1 MNITFRRDP
10 ECYRPRINKFNSV
23 KDKEQKEQGLYFY
36 YENKSFLIKI
46 TNIYR
51 QFKHEINK
59 LKNMKLFDIFK
70 TNSTLKNEDLQKI
83 KEETDF
89 NQKEIKKSHKKF
101 VALDKDKKGFV
112 STNDLASIPEVENNP
127 LRYHIAQ
134 HMSDNKENGAISFES
149 FIKVID
155 IFKNNKTDEQFR
167 FMYNLFDIDNDGKIS
182 RTDMFI
188 NFKLLLGDSLNEKQ
202 IKEIV
207 DKIINEYS
215 NDKEYLYYME
225 FKNILNEA

>member
-1 MNITFRRDP
+1 
-10 ECYRPRINKFNSV
+10 
-23 KDKEQKEQGLYFY
+23 
-36 YENKSFLIKI
+36 
-46 TNIYR
+46 
-51 QFKHEINK
+51 
-59 LKNMKLFDIFK
+59 MKLFDIFK

-182 RTDMFI
+182 RTEKNPEARVWYATTKARQCYTDAEFADGDYLMFG
-188 NFKLLLGDSLNEKQ
+188 KESLGIPEEILVQYPERCIRIPMVKDNRSLNL
-202 IKEIV
+202 
-207 DKIINEYS
+207 S
-215 NDKEYLYYME
+215 NSVAVVLY
-225 FKNILNEA
+225 EALRQLDFPGLEQEGKLHRLRWE

>member
-1 MNITFRRDP
+1 
-10 ECYRPRINKFNSV
+10 
-23 KDKEQKEQGLYFY
+23 
-36 YENKSFLIKI
+36 
-46 TNIYR
+46 
-51 QFKHEINK
+51 
-59 LKNMKLFDIFK
+59 MKLFDIFK

-155 IFKNNKTDEQFR
+155 IFKNNKTDEQFK

-225 FKNILNEA
+225 FKNILYEA